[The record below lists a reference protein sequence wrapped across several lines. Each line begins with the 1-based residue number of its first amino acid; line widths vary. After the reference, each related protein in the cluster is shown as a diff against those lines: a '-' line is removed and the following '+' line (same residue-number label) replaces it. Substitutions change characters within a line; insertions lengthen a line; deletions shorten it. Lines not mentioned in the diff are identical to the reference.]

1 MRSLLHKLKCVY
13 LLLKTKRFILVFVED
28 NKDEDE
34 PLDWRSYNLE
44 IEEVPIVL
52 DLMAEEIDEMI
63 EEYVDLTNSEYIGNR
78 LIDFTNR
85 LN

>member
-1 MRSLLHKLKCVY
+1 MKSLLHKLKCVY

-44 IEEVPIVL
+44 IEEVPIIL

-63 EEYVDLTNSEYIGNR
+63 EEYVDLTNSEYFGNR
-78 LIDFTNR
+78 LIDYTNR

>member
-1 MRSLLHKLKCVY
+1 MKSLLHKLKCVY

-34 PLDWRSYNLE
+34 PLDWRSNNFK

-63 EEYVDLTNSEYIGNR
+63 EEYVYLTNSEYIGNR

>member
-1 MRSLLHKLKCVY
+1 MKSLLHKLKCVY
-13 LLLKTKRFILVFVED
+13 LLLKTKRFILIFVED

-44 IEEVPIVL
+44 IEEVPIIL
-52 DLMAEEIDEMI
+52 DLMAEEIDEVI
-63 EEYVDLTNSEYIGNR
+63 QAYVDETNSEYFGNR
-78 LIDFTNR
+78 LIDYTNR